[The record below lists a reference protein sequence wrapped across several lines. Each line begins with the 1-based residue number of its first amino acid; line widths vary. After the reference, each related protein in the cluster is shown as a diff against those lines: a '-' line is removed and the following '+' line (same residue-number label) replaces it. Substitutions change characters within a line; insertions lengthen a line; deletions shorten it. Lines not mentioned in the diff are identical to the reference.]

1 MDKNLPCIK
10 VDVKVDVKVAIARET
25 AEMCLKIVEMYVN
38 DGNARVIAEREP
50 NGDVRYHFD

>member
-1 MDKNLPCIK
+1 MDKNLPCI
-10 VDVKVDVKVAIARET
+10 KVDVKVAIARET
-25 AEMCLKIVEMYVN
+25 AEMCLKIVEMCVN